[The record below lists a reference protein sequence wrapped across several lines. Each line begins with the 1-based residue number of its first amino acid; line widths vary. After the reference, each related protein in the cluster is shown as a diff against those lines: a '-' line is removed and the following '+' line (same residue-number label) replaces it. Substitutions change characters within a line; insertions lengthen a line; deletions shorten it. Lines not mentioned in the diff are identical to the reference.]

1 MNVEQIRA
9 EYIDHMGDKRL
20 LAVPVEK
27 KENA

>member
-1 MNVEQIRA
+1 MITQKIYA
-9 EYIDHMGDKRL
+9 EYLDHMGDKWL